1 MAPHIGH
8 NISVEIANNLL
19 YYFNGGD
26 KMRLRE
32 VFAICIDANNTWVD
46 LSFEEKKGAGDI
58 KYYVL
63 KNIVDIKKCLEKL
76 DRIKAFSVYIEAIRK
91 TSIAF
96 EQSKGTAYFDG
107 SAKNSLNSAYNRLRD
122 KILTIAEVSESIEYE
137 HNNNGFD
144 VKLPPNMSLSDL
156 SKCAKDLDQIFS
168 TCPLLKK
175 HNSIISFSSVD
186 VGSVWLTFLVTG
198 SSVALILSM
207 VAALIDKAIIIRS
220 HQLTAKEAEEKVRS
234 LALGNEM
241 LETTKRIY
249 NEMGAALLEKEC
261 KTLAEKNDISDPEDF
276 ERLKHSTKLLAEWMG
291 KGMEIYASIQA
302 TPETKATFPP
312 IETQS
317 LPDKAISLLTDGST
331 PTNE

>member
-175 HNSIISFSSVD
+175 
-186 VGSVWLTFLVTG
+186 
-198 SSVALILSM
+198 
-207 VAALIDKAIIIRS
+207 
-220 HQLTAKEAEEKVRS
+220 
-234 LALGNEM
+234 
-241 LETTKRIY
+241 
-249 NEMGAALLEKEC
+249 
-261 KTLAEKNDISDPEDF
+261 ED
-276 ERLKHSTKLLAEWMG
+276 L
-291 KGMEIYASIQA
+291 
-302 TPETKATFPP
+302 
-312 IETQS
+312 
-317 LPDKAISLLTDGST
+317 
-331 PTNE
+331 